1 MRTDHSRRRFTAPGA
16 AILIGILLALLFA
29 RPLQAAAAEDTE
41 SIDLDRKGSITI
53 RFLDGQTGK
62 PFSFGTKIGVFRAAD
77 IKLENG
83 LQFVYDE
90 LFESVG
96 KPPTMASQYDDVLAD
111 RLEEIA
117 LFKGISLE
125 VPSGE
130 IKENGYVTFDDLS
143 PGLFLIIQMYRGTD
157 SPRYQVRPFIVTL
170 PVQDADGSFV
180 YDVEMEYRSRD
191 HGKGT
196 ASLKHKEQTM
206 IDSSSVPAPEEERRI
221 GWPVYA
227 IVIAGV
233 VGVIFL
239 IAGRR

>member
-1 MRTDHSRRRFTAPGA
+1 MRIVHSRRRF
-16 AILIGILLALLFA
+16 
-29 RPLQAAAAEDTE
+29 
-41 SIDLDRKGSITI
+41 
-53 RFLDGQTGK
+53 
-62 PFSFGTKIGVFRAAD
+62 
-77 IKLENG
+77 
-83 LQFVYDE
+83 
-90 LFESVG
+90 
-96 KPPTMASQYDDVLAD
+96 M
-111 RLEEIA
+111 
-117 LFKGISLE
+117 
-125 VPSGE
+125 
-130 IKENGYVTFDDLS
+130 S

-227 IVIAGV
+227 IGIAGV